1 MRTTPRTRALALV
14 GLTALALTG
23 CATAGASGGATS
35 TEVIPELDPDQKVEI
50 VFESYNLLQAGAW
63 TDTIE
68 GLVADFEAEHPSI
81 TVKAQPTQ
89 GAAAAGTNTV
99 GSVQTQMLAG
109 NPPDV
114 AQLTFDTLDF
124 AVTELGAQP
133 VEQLVGSDVVEEALG
148 GEHPMHERAAV
159 LGDWDGELYGM
170 PYVFSTP
177 VLFYNATALEAAGL
191 PADVDLST
199 WDAVEEAAATV
210 TAKTGKPSIS
220 ITCSVKGGS
229 WCMQGMI
236 RSAGGQVLSE
246 DRSTIEF
253 GEAGAVSAVQELRDL
268 FDAGVLANEDSSAQ
282 YESFARGDTV
292 FQLNTSALQSTFM
305 AAADA
310 GGWTLANTGMP
321 AFGDNPVV
329 PTNSGSALFMFSQDP
344 AKQRAA
350 WEFMTFMTSDHAYE
364 KISTGIGYLPLRTS
378 LTEEGGALHDW
389 TESNPLV
396 APNLAQLDDL
406 EPWVSYPGDSYVQVD
421 DILATAIEDAVF
433 YGKDPAA
440 TLADAQERAQALI
453 EE

>member
-1 MRTTPRTRALALV
+1 MRTTARTRALALV
-14 GLTALALTG
+14 GLATLALAG
-23 CATAGASGGATS
+23 CATAGATDAATT
-35 TEVIPELDPDQKVEI
+35 TEVIPELDPDQKIEI

-63 TDTIE
+63 TDTIQ
-68 GLVADFEAEHPSI
+68 GLVADFEAEHPNI

-89 GAAAAGTNTV
+89 GASSAGTNTV

-133 VEQLVGSDVVEEALG
+133 VERLVGSEAVDEALG

-191 PADVDLST
+191 PVDIDLST
-199 WDAVEEAAATV
+199 WDAVEKAAATV
-210 TAKTGKPSIS
+210 TAATGKPSMS
-220 ITCSVKGGS
+220 ITCAVKGGS

-236 RSAGGQVLSE
+236 RSAGGRVLSE

-253 GEAGAVSAVQELRDL
+253 GEPEAVGAVQELRDL
-268 FDAGVLANEDSSAQ
+268 YDAGVLANEDSTAQ

-305 AAADA
+305 AAAAA

-321 AFGDNPVV
+321 AFGDQPVV
-329 PTNSGSALFMFSQDP
+329 PTNSGSALFMFSKDP

-378 LTEEGGALHDW
+378 LTEEGGALHEW

-396 APNLAQLDDL
+396 GPNLAQLDHL

-421 DILATAIEDAVF
+421 DILATAIEDSVF

-440 TLADAQERAQALI
+440 TMADAQERAQALI

>member
-1 MRTTPRTRALALV
+1 MSTPIRSRALALA

-23 CATAGASGGATS
+23 CATTGGASAGS
-35 TEVIPELDPDQKVEI
+35 TTDVIPELGPDEQVEI

-68 GLVADFEAEHPSI
+68 GLIADFEAEHPNI

-89 GAAAAGTNTV
+89 GAGAAGSNTV

-133 VEQLVGSDVVEEALG
+133 VERLVGTEAVEEALG
-148 GEHPMHERAAV
+148 GEHPMHERAAT

-177 VLFYNATALEAAGL
+177 VLFYNASALEAAGL

-199 WDAVEEAAATV
+199 WEAVEAAAATV
-210 TAKTGKPSIS
+210 TEQTGKPSIS
-220 ITCSVKGGS
+220 IACSVKGGS

-236 RSAGGQVLSE
+236 RSAGGQVLSD

-253 GEAGAVSAVQELRDL
+253 GEDGAVAAVQELRDL
-268 FDAGVLANEDSSAQ
+268 FDAGVLANEDSTAQ

-292 FQLNTSALQSTFM
+292 FQLNTSALQATYM
-305 AAADA
+305 GAAAA
-310 GGWTLANTGMP
+310 GGWELANTGMP
-321 AFGDNPVV
+321 AFGDQQVV

-344 AKQRAA
+344 AEQRAA
-350 WEFMTFMTSDHAYE
+350 WELMTYLTSDHAYE

-378 LTEEGGALHDW
+378 LTEEGGALHGW
-389 TESNPLV
+389 TQTNPLV
-396 APNLAQLDDL
+396 QPNLDQLDDL

-421 DILATAIEDAVF
+421 DLLATAIEDSVF

-440 TLADAQERAQALI
+440 TMADAQERAQALI